1 MGAGSRPSAGTP
13 LRRLKANKAKERKRL
28 DTLRAYAATYGER
41 LRFPWELERQAWEV
55 FCAAIEACTPVAMAA

>member
-1 MGAGSRPSAGTP
+1 VDGGPSPEGQQGKGAQALGHAQGVRGH
-13 LRRLKANKAKERKRL
+13 LR
-28 DTLRAYAATYGER
+28 ER